1 VKRTA
6 FIIFTLG
13 ALAGCGHGRNQPMWH
28 IGQIPGKSPA
38 NYSGV
43 TSPPYDRKR
52 AEEIQ
57 QFVWQL
63 EARQKLE
70 AEQKRE
76 KSN

>member
-1 VKRTA
+1 
-6 FIIFTLG
+6 
-13 ALAGCGHGRNQPMWH
+13 MWH
-28 IGQIPGKSPA
+28 VGGIPKVYGKSSA
-38 NYSGV
+38 DYSGE

-70 AEQKRE
+70 AEQTRDN
-76 KSN
+76 SN